1 MAVAFDAEN
10 GKEPIPSF
18 MVQGAL
24 GEVNA
29 TRLFVGRHVALVV
42 MDPSCSGLDPFL
54 SWRKR
59 LSKEEVFQTHI
70 LCIGGQLEDTDAS
83 IFIAPNE
90 AMEALGLTGTPMLLG
105 IEDNSVQW
113 RIAGFIVQWPVL
125 ASRWLEPVVKGVE

>member
-1 MAVAFDAEN
+1 MSTCRIKTILFVVFFVMLATIIVAVAFDAEN

-29 TRLFVGRHVALVV
+29 TRLFVGRHVVLVV

-70 LCIGGQLEDTDAS
+70 LCRGSIGAHRCVYLHCS
-83 IFIAPNE
+83 
-90 AMEALGLTGTPMLLG
+90 
-105 IEDNSVQW
+105 
-113 RIAGFIVQWPVL
+113 
-125 ASRWLEPVVKGVE
+125 K